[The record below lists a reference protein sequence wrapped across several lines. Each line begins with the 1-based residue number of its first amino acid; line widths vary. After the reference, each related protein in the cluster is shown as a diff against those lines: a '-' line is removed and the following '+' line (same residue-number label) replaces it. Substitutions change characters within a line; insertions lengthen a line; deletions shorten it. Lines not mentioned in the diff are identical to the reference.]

1 MGMVKSIATGIGDV
15 LTGGAF
21 SARKARKK
29 ARKRANEAEDKL
41 EQTAE
46 AARTRRQN
54 FQRAALQQQPSLF
67 DLLGGPDA

>member
-1 MGMVKSIATGIGDV
+1 MGVLKSVATGIGDV

-21 SARKARKK
+21 TARKEGKK
-29 ARKRANEAEDKL
+29 AKKRARQAEEQIEQEREASRD
-41 EQTAE
+41 
-46 AARTRRQN
+46 RRQN